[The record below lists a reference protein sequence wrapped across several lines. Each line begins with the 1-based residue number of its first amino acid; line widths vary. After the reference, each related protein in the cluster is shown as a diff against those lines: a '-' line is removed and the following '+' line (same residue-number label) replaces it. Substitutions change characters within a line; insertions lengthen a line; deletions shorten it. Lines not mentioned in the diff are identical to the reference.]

1 MRDRAPFFIG
11 VLLFVVA
18 LMSMSLFSV
27 DQRQY
32 ALVFQLGE
40 VKGQLTEPGLH
51 VKIPLIQNVRYFDR
65 RILTM
70 DSNEPERFITSEKKN
85 VLVDLF
91 VKWRIVDP
99 KLYYISVGGDE
110 SRAKTRLEQTVN
122 AGLREE
128 FGKRTVHEVV
138 SGEREKIM
146 DEMRIKADQDAR
158 KIGVQIVDVRL
169 KRVDLPLEVSESVYR
184 RMEAERKRVANEL
197 RSQGAADAEKIR
209 ADADKQREVIV
220 AEAYREAQKVKGEG
234 DAKASAIYAQAFS
247 QNPEFF
253 AFYRSLDAY
262 RNSFKSKSDVLVLEP
277 NADFFKYMK
286 SAGGRGTATAPADAN
301 KGGKSAK

>member
-1 MRDRAPFFIG
+1 MRERLPLFAGIC
-11 VLLFVVA
+11 LFVFA
-18 LMSMSLFSV
+18 ILSMSLFTV
-27 DQRQY
+27 DQRQH

-40 VKGQLTEPGLH
+40 VKGQISEPGLYG
-51 VKIPLIQNVRYFDR
+51 KIPLIQNVRYFDK
-65 RILTM
+65 RILTL
-70 DSNEPERFITSEKKN
+70 DTTEPERFITSEKKN

-110 SRAKTRLEQTVN
+110 ARAKTRLEQTVN

-138 SGEREKIM
+138 SGERDKIM
-146 DEMRIKADQDAR
+146 DEMRDKADQDAR

-169 KRVDLPLEVSESVYR
+169 KRVDLPAEVSESVYR

-197 RSQGAADAEKIR
+197 RSQGGAEAEKIK

-220 AEAYREAQKVKGEG
+220 AEAYRDAQKVKGDG
-234 DAKASAIYAQAFS
+234 DARASAIYAQAFGQS
-247 QNPEFF
+247 PEFY
-253 AFYRSLDAY
+253 AFYRSLEAY
-262 RNSFKSKSDVLVLEP
+262 RSSFKNKSDVLVVEP
-277 NADFFKYMK
+277 NSEFFKYLK
-286 SAGGRGTATAPADAN
+286 GPGGRSAPAPE
-301 KGGKSAK
+301 SAKSSKNGK